1 MSATERIESPRG
13 HGRMASF
20 AWVAAAYVVALGVAY
35 AVLAAVRADGLV
47 SFEGPLGPYAALAVA
62 DVAATLVVFGF
73 SFALRNSSVYDSY
86 WTIAPPIF
94 AAGLWL
100 LTDGRL
106 GEGTGRAALT
116 LVVVCVWSARLTINW
131 IRGWGGLDH
140 EDFRYRDLQ
149 KKTGAAYWLVSL
161 AGLHLFPTALV
172 LVTMLPFAVIFWPGG
187 GAIGALDL
195 LGAAISLGGVVLQ
208 AVADEQLRA
217 FAKARTDRDAVCDRG
232 LWRYSRHPNY
242 LGEISFWSG
251 LAVIALGSGEAPWW
265 ALLGVPAIAGLFLF
279 ASIPMMEARQARKA
293 GWAAYAARTSML
305 LPLPPRG

>member
-35 AVLAAVRADGLV
+35 AVLVAVQSRGLLAI
-47 SFEGPLGPYAALAVA
+47 EGPLGDYAALALA
-62 DVAATLVVFGF
+62 DVAATLTVFGF

-94 AAGLWL
+94 AAGAWL
-100 LTDGRL
+100 FADAVS
-106 GEGTGRAALT
+106 TGRASLT
-116 LVVVCVWSARLTINW
+116 MIVVCVWSARLTINW

-172 LVTMLPFAVIFWPGG
+172 LVTMLPFAVIFAPGG
-187 GAIGALDL
+187 AGLGALDL

-217 FAKARTDRDAVCDRG
+217 FAKSRTDRDAVCDRG

-242 LGEISFWSG
+242 FGEISFWSG
-251 LAVIALGSGEAPWW
+251 LAVIALGSGQAPWW
-265 ALLGVPAIAGLFLF
+265 AFLGVPAIAGLFLF

-305 LPLPPRG
+305 VPLPPRG